1 MKNFVQLFLLLVL
14 PIYVSSSEI
23 KQTTFAY
30 WDKPDVEIFYISPEK
45 INEDTKVLFV
55 IHGNSRN
62 AEDYLSAWIPHIKNK
77 NVIVAAPQFNKANFR
92 NFFLLEMAESSGNVN
107 KDKSKYINNSISLFF
122 NYIKS
127 KFSLDIETYSMF
139 GHSAGAQ
146 FTHRYM
152 LLSKDKR
159 ISNAVVANAGW
170 YTFISNA
177 DFPYGIKSSPIIIS
191 DEHLRWFMSNKVNLL
206 IGSEDIGSKSL
217 NSSKGAK
224 LQGIT
229 RVDRANS
236 YFNSLITKA
245 EDSNYALRWNYR
257 VLDNVDHD
265 FKKVT
270 PYAAN
275 ILLREIDNLN

>member
-14 PIYVSSSEI
+14 PIYVSSLEV
-23 KQTTFAY
+23 KQVTFAY
-30 WDKPDVEIFYISPEK
+30 WDKPDVEIFYITPEE
-45 INEDTKVLFV
+45 INEYTKVIFV
-55 IHGNSRN
+55 IHGNTRN
-62 AEDYLSAWIPHIKNK
+62 AEDYLSAWIPHVLNK
-77 NVIVAAPQFNKANFR
+77 NVIVAAPQFTKTDFKY
-92 NFFLLEMAESSGNVN
+92 FFLLEMAESSGKVN
-107 KDKSKYINNSISLFF
+107 NNRSDYINNSISLFF

-127 KFSLDIETYSMF
+127 KFSLTANTYSMF

-177 DFPYGIKSSPIIIS
+177 EFPYGIKSSPIIIS
-191 DEHLRWFMSNKVNLL
+191 DEDLRWFMSNKVNLL
-206 IGSEDIGSKSL
+206 IGSEDLGSKSV

-236 YFNSLITKA
+236 YFNSLITSA
-245 EDSNYALRWNYR
+245 EDRNYALRWNYR

-270 PYAAN
+270 PFAAN
-275 ILLREIDNLN
+275 ILLRDIDDLN

>member
-23 KQTTFAY
+23 KQATFAY
-30 WDKPDVEIFYISPEK
+30 WDKPDVEIFYITPEE

-77 NVIVAAPQFNKANFR
+77 NVIVAAPQFNKANFS

-257 VLDNVDHD
+257 VLNNVNHD

-270 PYAAN
+270 PYAAS
-275 ILLREIDNLN
+275 ILLREIDDLN

>member
-1 MKNFVQLFLLLVL
+1 
-14 PIYVSSSEI
+14 
-23 KQTTFAY
+23 
-30 WDKPDVEIFYISPEK
+30 
-45 INEDTKVLFV
+45 
-55 IHGNSRN
+55 
-62 AEDYLSAWIPHIKNK
+62 
-77 NVIVAAPQFNKANFR
+77 
-92 NFFLLEMAESSGNVN
+92 MAESSGNVN

-236 YFNSLITKA
+236 YLCSKH
-245 EDSNYALRWNYR
+245 SS
-257 VLDNVDHD
+257 
-265 FKKVT
+265 
-270 PYAAN
+270 
-275 ILLREIDNLN
+275 

>member
-14 PIYVSSSEI
+14 SIYVSSSEI
-23 KQTTFAY
+23 KQVTFAY
-30 WDKPDVEIFYISPEK
+30 WDKPDVEVFYITPEE
-45 INEDTKVLFV
+45 INEDTKVIFV

-62 AEDYLSAWIPHIKNK
+62 AEDYLGAWIPYVLNK
-77 NVIVAAPQFNKANFR
+77 NVIVAAPQFTKTDFR
-92 NFFLLEMAESSGNVN
+92 YFFLLEMSESSGKINHN
-107 KDKSKYINNSISLFF
+107 KNDYINNSISLFF
-122 NYIKS
+122 NYMKS
-127 KFSLDIETYSMF
+127 KFSLSTETYSMF

-146 FTHRYM
+146 FTHRFM

-159 ISNAVVANAGW
+159 ISNAVIANAGW
-170 YTFISNA
+170 YTFITN
-177 DFPYGIKSSPIIIS
+177 DEFPYGIKNSPINIS
-191 DEHLRWFMSNKVNLL
+191 NEQIKWFMSSKVNLL
-206 IGSEDIGSKSL
+206 IGSEDIGSKSV

-236 YFNSLITKA
+236 YFNSLITSA
-245 EDSNYALRWNYR
+245 EDRNYALRWNYK

-275 ILLREIDNLN
+275 ILLRDIEDIN

>member
-23 KQTTFAY
+23 KQVTFAY
-30 WDKPDVEIFYISPEK
+30 WDKPDVEIFYITPEE
-45 INEDTKVLFV
+45 INEDTKVIFV

-62 AEDYLSAWIPHIKNK
+62 AEDYLGAWIPYILNK
-77 NVIVAAPQFNKANFR
+77 NVIVAAPQFTKTDFR
-92 NFFLLEMAESSGNVN
+92 YFFLLEMAESSGKINNN
-107 KDKSKYINNSISLFF
+107 KNEYINNSISLFF
-122 NYIKS
+122 NYMKS
-127 KFSLDIETYSMF
+127 KFSLSTQTYSMF

-152 LLSKDKR
+152 LLSRDKR
-159 ISNAVVANAGW
+159 ISNAVIANAGW
-170 YTFISNA
+170 YTFLTN
-177 DFPYGIKSSPIIIS
+177 DEFPYGIKNSPISIS
-191 DEHLRWFMSNKVNLL
+191 NEQIKWFMSNKVNLL
-206 IGSEDIGSKSL
+206 IGSDDIGSKSL
-217 NSSKGAK
+217 NSSKGAT

-236 YFNSLITKA
+236 YFNSLITNAQDK
-245 EDSNYALRWNYR
+245 NYALRWNYK

-270 PYAAN
+270 PYASN
-275 ILLREIDNLN
+275 ILLRDIDDLN

>member
-23 KQTTFAY
+23 KQATFAY
-30 WDKPDVEIFYISPEK
+30 WDKPDVEIFYITPEE

-77 NVIVAAPQFNKANFR
+77 NVIVAAPQFNKANFS

-127 KFSLDIETYSMF
+127 KFSLNIETYSMF

-257 VLDNVDHD
+257 VLNNVDHD

-270 PYAAN
+270 PYAAS
-275 ILLREIDNLN
+275 ILLREIDDLN

>member
-14 PIYVSSSEI
+14 SIYVSSSEI
-23 KQTTFAY
+23 KQVTFAY
-30 WDKPDVEIFYISPEK
+30 WDKPDVEIFYITPEQ
-45 INEDTKVLFV
+45 INKDTKVIFV
-55 IHGNSRN
+55 MHGNSRN
-62 AEDYLSAWIPHIKNK
+62 AEDYLSAWIPHVLNK
-77 NVIVAAPQFNKANFR
+77 NVIVAAPQFTKTDFR
-92 NFFLLEMAESSGNVN
+92 YFFLLEMAESSGKINNN
-107 KDKSKYINNSISLFF
+107 KNEYINNSISLFF
-122 NYIKS
+122 NYMKS
-127 KFSLDIETYSMF
+127 KFSLSTQTYSMF

-152 LLSKDKR
+152 LLSKDQR
-159 ISNAVVANAGW
+159 ISNAVIANAGW
-170 YTFISNA
+170 YTFTTN
-177 DFPYGIKSSPIIIS
+177 DEFPYGIKNSPINIS
-191 DEHLRWFMSNKVNLL
+191 NEQIKWFMSNKVNLL
-206 IGSEDIGSKSL
+206 IGSEDIGYNSL

-236 YFNSLITKA
+236 YFNSLITSA
-245 EDSNYALRWNYR
+245 EDKNYALRWNYK

-275 ILLREIDNLN
+275 ILLRDIDDLN

>member
-14 PIYVSSSEI
+14 SIYVSSSEI
-23 KQTTFAY
+23 KQVTFAY
-30 WDKPDVEIFYISPEK
+30 WDKPDVEIFYITPEE
-45 INEDTKVLFV
+45 INEYTKVIFV
-55 IHGNSRN
+55 IHGNTRN
-62 AEDYLSAWIPHIKNK
+62 AEDYLSAWIPHVLNK
-77 NVIVAAPQFNKANFR
+77 NVIVAAPQFTKTDFR
-92 NFFLLEMAESSGNVN
+92 YFFLLEMAESSGKVN
-107 KDKSKYINNSISLFF
+107 NNRSDYINNSISLFF

-127 KFSLDIETYSMF
+127 KFSLTANTYSMF

-177 DFPYGIKSSPIIIS
+177 EFPYGIKSSPIIIS
-191 DEHLRWFMSNKVNLL
+191 DEDLRWFMSNKVNLL
-206 IGSEDIGSKSL
+206 IGSEDLGSKSV

-236 YFNSLITKA
+236 YFNSLISSA
-245 EDSNYALRWNYR
+245 EDRNYALRWNYR

-270 PYAAN
+270 PFAAN
-275 ILLREIDNLN
+275 ILLRDIDDLN

>member
-23 KQTTFAY
+23 KQATFAY
-30 WDKPDVEIFYISPEK
+30 WDKPDVEIFYITPEE

-77 NVIVAAPQFNKANFR
+77 NVIVAAPQFNKANFS

-152 LLSKDKR
+152 LLSRDKR

-270 PYAAN
+270 PYAAS
-275 ILLREIDNLN
+275 ILLREIDDLN

>member
-14 PIYVSSSEI
+14 PIYVSSLEV
-23 KQTTFAY
+23 KQVTFAY
-30 WDKPDVEIFYISPEK
+30 WDKPDVEIFYITPEE
-45 INEDTKVLFV
+45 INEYTKVIFV
-55 IHGNSRN
+55 IHGNTRN
-62 AEDYLSAWIPHIKNK
+62 AEDYLSAWIPHVLNK
-77 NVIVAAPQFNKANFR
+77 NVIVAAPQFTKTDFR
-92 NFFLLEMAESSGNVN
+92 YFFLLEMAESSGKVN
-107 KDKSKYINNSISLFF
+107 NNRSDYINNSISLFF

-127 KFSLDIETYSMF
+127 KFSLTANTYSMF

-177 DFPYGIKSSPIIIS
+177 EFPYGIKSSPIIIS
-191 DEHLRWFMSNKVNLL
+191 DEDLRWFMSNKVNLL
-206 IGSEDIGSKSL
+206 IGSEDLGSKSV

-236 YFNSLITKA
+236 YFNSLISSA
-245 EDSNYALRWNYR
+245 EDRNYALRWNYR

-270 PYAAN
+270 PFAAN
-275 ILLREIDNLN
+275 ILLRDIDDLN

>member
-23 KQTTFAY
+23 KQATFAY
-30 WDKPDVEIFYISPEK
+30 WDKPDVEIFYITPEE

-127 KFSLDIETYSMF
+127 KFSLNIETYSMF

-270 PYAAN
+270 PYAAS
-275 ILLREIDNLN
+275 ILLREIDDLN

>member
-23 KQTTFAY
+23 KQVTFAY
-30 WDKPDVEIFYISPEK
+30 WDKPDVEIFYITPEQ
-45 INEDTKVLFV
+45 INEDTKVIFV

-62 AEDYLSAWIPHIKNK
+62 AEDYLGAWIPYVLNK
-77 NVIVAAPQFNKANFR
+77 NVIVAAPQFTKIDFR
-92 NFFLLEMAESSGNVN
+92 YFFLLEMSESSGKINHN
-107 KDKSKYINNSISLFF
+107 KNDYINNSISLFF

-127 KFSLDIETYSMF
+127 KFSLSTQTYSMF

-146 FTHRYM
+146 FTHRFM

-159 ISNAVVANAGW
+159 ISNAVIANAGW
-170 YTFISNA
+170 YTFITN
-177 DFPYGIKSSPIIIS
+177 DEFPYGIKNSPINIS
-191 DEHLRWFMSNKVNLL
+191 NEQIKWFMSSKVNLL
-206 IGSEDIGSKSL
+206 IGSEDIGSKSV

-236 YFNSLITKA
+236 YFNSLITSA
-245 EDSNYALRWNYR
+245 EDRNYALRWNYK

-275 ILLREIDNLN
+275 ILLRDIEDIN

>member
-23 KQTTFAY
+23 KQVTFAY
-30 WDKPDVEIFYISPEK
+30 WDKPDVEVFYITPEE
-45 INEDTKVLFV
+45 INEDTKVIFV

-62 AEDYLSAWIPHIKNK
+62 AEDYLGAWIPYVLNK
-77 NVIVAAPQFNKANFR
+77 NVIVAAPQFTKTDFR
-92 NFFLLEMAESSGNVN
+92 YFFLLEMSESSGKINHN
-107 KDKSKYINNSISLFF
+107 KNDYINNSISLFF
-122 NYIKS
+122 NYMKS
-127 KFSLDIETYSMF
+127 KFSLSTQTYSMF

-146 FTHRYM
+146 FTHRFM

-159 ISNAVVANAGW
+159 ISNAVIANAGW
-170 YTFISNA
+170 YTFITN
-177 DFPYGIKSSPIIIS
+177 DEFPYGIKNSPINIS
-191 DEHLRWFMSNKVNLL
+191 NEQIKWFMSSKVNLL
-206 IGSEDIGSKSL
+206 IGSEDIGSKSV

-236 YFNSLITKA
+236 YFNSLITSA
-245 EDSNYALRWNYR
+245 EDRNYALRWNYK

-275 ILLREIDNLN
+275 ILLRDIEDIN

>member
-1 MKNFVQLFLLLVL
+1 MKYFLKLLLLLVL
-14 PIYVSSSEI
+14 PMYTNAAEI
-23 KQTTFAY
+23 HQTTFAY
-30 WDKPDVEIFYISPEK
+30 WNKPDVEIYYITPDV
-45 INEDTKVLFV
+45 INENTKVIFV

-62 AEDYLSAWIPHIKNK
+62 AEEYLSAWIPHIKNK
-77 NVIVAAPQFNKANFR
+77 NVIVAAPQFNKADFR
-92 NFFLLEMAESSGNVN
+92 YFFLLEMAESSGNVN
-107 KDKSKYINNSISLFF
+107 KDESKYINNSISLFF

-127 KFSLDIETYSMF
+127 KFSLNIDTYNMF

-170 YTFISNA
+170 YTFINNA
-177 DFPYGIKSSPIIIS
+177 EFPYGIKSSPIIIS
-191 DEHLRWFMSNKVNLL
+191 DEDLRWFMSNKVNLL
-206 IGSEDIGSKSL
+206 IGSEDIGSKSV

-236 YFNSLITKA
+236 YFNSLITSA
-245 EDSNYALRWNYR
+245 EDKNYALRWNYK

-275 ILLREIDNLN
+275 ILLRDVDDLN